1 MVTHQLQVERRTGK
15 VRRPETDVLPLCH
28 TTNNNNDADNDVDD
42 AYDCDDRCAYRT
54 DTEMQKISLV
64 SVQFEKAMI
73 VTLDELVAA
82 GHGDK
87 QYQEL
92 FAEMYV

>member
-1 MVTHQLQVERRTGK
+1 MSRVF
-15 VRRPETDVLPLCH
+15 
-28 TTNNNNDADNDVDD
+28 A
-42 AYDCDDRCAYRT
+42 
-54 DTEMQKISLV
+54 
-64 SVQFEKAMI
+64 VQFEKAMI

-92 FAEMYV
+92 FAEMCVSNSLFIFFHST

>member
-1 MVTHQLQVERRTGK
+1 MMMLMIAMMSMVF
-15 VRRPETDVLPLCH
+15 
-28 TTNNNNDADNDVDD
+28 
-42 AYDCDDRCAYRT
+42 
-54 DTEMQKISLV
+54 
-64 SVQFEKAMI
+64 VQFEKAMI

-92 FAEMYV
+92 FAEMYVSNSGFSFHSTSALGL

>member
-1 MVTHQLQVERRTGK
+1 
-15 VRRPETDVLPLCH
+15 
-28 TTNNNNDADNDVDD
+28 
-42 AYDCDDRCAYRT
+42 
-54 DTEMQKISLV
+54 
-64 SVQFEKAMI
+64 MI

-92 FAEMYV
+92 FAEM

>member
-1 MVTHQLQVERRTGK
+1 M
-15 VRRPETDVLPLCH
+15 
-28 TTNNNNDADNDVDD
+28 
-42 AYDCDDRCAYRT
+42 
-54 DTEMQKISLV
+54 MQIMMLMMLMIVMIVVHIALTQKCRKFSLV